1 VGVQIR
7 VHNELPMKVALNPK
21 VVAILGALPEDDAR
35 EGRDL
40 IRQLRAATNPVGRR
54 VDKQPPR
61 YEVSSS
67 HKGVVIQY
75 EVLAGVATVVGV
87 VSTLRRALSTSSDH
101 PAGEPASRS

>member
-1 VGVQIR
+1 
-7 VHNELPMKVALNPK
+7 MKVALIPK
-21 VVAILGALPEDDAR
+21 AVAILGALPEDDAR

-67 HKGVVIQY
+67 HKGVLIQY

-87 VSTLRRALSTSSDH
+87 VSTLRRALATSSDH